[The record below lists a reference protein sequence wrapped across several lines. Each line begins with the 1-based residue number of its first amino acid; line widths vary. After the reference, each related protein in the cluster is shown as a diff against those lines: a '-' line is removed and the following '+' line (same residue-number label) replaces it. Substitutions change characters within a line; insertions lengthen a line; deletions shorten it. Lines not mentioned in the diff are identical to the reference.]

1 MVAMLR
7 RFWFEFDPS
16 ELVTAQDGKWPV
28 PGRFSYLSL
37 GCGITAYDYQDA
49 LGLLRKWVIR
59 GEDLPRFSRVI
70 EDIDVSTLDAGHV
83 LPNAGCPVWR
93 GVWFPALNLWYGPD
107 LR

>member
-7 RFWFEFDPS
+7 RFWFEFDPT
-16 ELVTAQDGKWPV
+16 ELVTGQDGKWPV
-28 PGRFSYLSL
+28 PGRFSYLPH

-49 LGLLRKWVIR
+49 IGLHRKWVIR

-70 EDIDVSTLDAGHV
+70 EDVDVSMLDAGIV
-83 LPNAGCPVWR
+83 LPMAGCPVWR
-93 GVWFPALNLWYGPD
+93 GVWFPSLNLWYGPD

>member
-1 MVAMLR
+1 MLR
-7 RFWFEFDPS
+7 RFWFEFAPS
-16 ELVTAQDGKWPV
+16 ELVTEQDSKWPV
-28 PGRFSYLSL
+28 PGRFGYLPQ

-49 LGLLRKWVIR
+49 LRLLSKWLIR

-70 EDIDVSTLDAGHV
+70 EDTDVSTLDADHV

>member
-1 MVAMLR
+1 MLR
-7 RFWFEFDPS
+7 RFWFEFDHS
-16 ELVTAQDGKWPV
+16 ELVTEQDGKWPV

-49 LGLLRKWVIR
+49 LRLLHKWVIR
-59 GEDLPRFSRVI
+59 GEDLPRVSRVI
-70 EDIDVSTLDAGHV
+70 EDIDVSTLDSGHV

-107 LR
+107 QG